1 MLQVEEMQQK
11 HWLEKIPIGIDSSMM
26 MRRMSTVTIVVS
38 SSVSKTKKERL
49 NHSFAK
55 LHVLALQKQ
64 HDIPDGMVVHF
75 LGLIRPGRHH
85 RGCYWV
91 PTTFFSVHGLQS
103 KLCELTKNSK
113 MQFFVVV
120 LSGSP

>member
-1 MLQVEEMQQK
+1 
-11 HWLEKIPIGIDSSMM
+11 M
-26 MRRMSTVTIVVS
+26 MRRMSTITIVVS

-75 LGLIRPGRHH
+75 LGLIMPGRHH
-85 RGCYWV
+85 RGGYWV

-103 KLCELTKNSK
+103 NCVSVELTKNK
-113 MQFFVVV
+113 RQFFVVV